1 MYIEIRNSEF
11 KPGPTNESESS
22 RDGVYVLII
31 IYREERKTRWMGCS
45 LQISQAQY
53 FVCVWYSTCDIFSH
67 NRWMEEKEK
76 PYMNDKYLITQKV
89 CNVLVVSVFK
99 AQICRSVINNEA
111 KTLWSRRTVK
121 AKLQFKN
128 EF

>member
-1 MYIEIRNSEF
+1 MNGGE
-11 KPGPTNESESS
+11 
-22 RDGVYVLII
+22 
-31 IYREERKTRWMGCS
+31 REALYER
-45 LQISQAQY
+45 
-53 FVCVWYSTCDIFSH
+53 
-67 NRWMEEKEK
+67 
-76 PYMNDKYLITQKV
+76 YLITQKV

>member
-1 MYIEIRNSEF
+1 
-11 KPGPTNESESS
+11 
-22 RDGVYVLII
+22 
-31 IYREERKTRWMGCS
+31 
-45 LQISQAQY
+45 
-53 FVCVWYSTCDIFSH
+53 
-67 NRWMEEKEK
+67 MEEKEK